1 MDDNSVDFDGLKG
14 ARVLLVEDTP
24 ALARTYLGFMR
35 DEPYSVEHVETGGA
49 AKETLSAGGIDLVLL
64 DLRLPDI
71 SGQEVL
77 GWIRDQGMTI
87 PVIVITAQGSV
98 GVAVDAMR
106 AGAADFLMKPFAED
120 RLLVSIR
127 NHLDQSRFL
136 KAAEAEAVVAPHSA
150 PTPEPSTPIEQ
161 PKSKPVPQAAYNEA
175 EEGFSGFIGSS
186 VPMRAVYRLINSAA
200 KSNATVFV
208 TGESGTGKEVCSQ
221 AIHDN
226 SARAKK
232 KFVAINCAAIPGE
245 LMESE
250 IFGHIKGAFTGATG
264 DKQGAARVADGG
276 TLFLDEI
283 CEMSLHLQTKLLRF
297 IQTGTFN
304 PVGKPTP
311 ETVDVRFICA
321 TNRDPLTEVAEGRF
335 REDLYYRL
343 HVVPIHLPPLRARG
357 DDMLLIGKRLLLQY
371 AGEEGKNFTGFSE
384 DAAEAIRAYN
394 WPGNVRQLQ
403 NILRNGVVLGDGPE
417 LTAAMLRAPVGLA
430 GTSSQGGTPAPAAR
444 SVRSPQ
450 NNDPAPKPSD
460 LNALAEAIRPM
471 HEVEREAIER
481 AVRLCAGDV
490 RKAAVFL
497 NLSPATIY
505 RKQKQWRA
513 EAT

>member
-1 MDDNSVDFDGLKG
+1 VGARVGDESVDFDGLKG

-35 DEPYSVEHVETGGA
+35 DESYTVEHVESGGD
-49 AKETLSAGGIDLVLL
+49 AKNKLIENSIDLVLL

-77 GWIRDQGMTI
+77 GWMRDQGIMI

-136 KAAEAEAVVAPHSA
+136 KAAESEMVATALVPDPVPKSA
-150 PTPEPSTPIEQ
+150 KPKEPS
-161 PKSKPVPQAAYNEA
+161 SPVF
-175 EEGFSGFIGSS
+175 EE
-186 VPMRAVYRLINSAA
+186 
-200 KSNATVFV
+200 KSNATVFI

-226 SARAKK
+226 SQRSKK

-250 IFGHIKGAFTGATG
+250 IFGHIKGAFTGATS
-264 DKQGAARVADGG
+264 DKMGAAKLAHGG

-283 CEMSLHLQTKLLRF
+283 CEMSPHLQTKLLRF

-304 PVGKPTP
+304 PVGQPTP

-321 TNRDPLTEVAEGRF
+321 TNRDPLEEVAAGRF

-357 DDMLLIGKRLLLQY
+357 DDMLLIGQRLLEQY
-371 AGEEGKNFTGFSE
+371 ATEEGKNFAGFSE
-384 DAAEAIRAYN
+384 DAKEAIRAYQ
-394 WPGNVRQLQ
+394 WPGN
-403 NILRNGVVLGDGPE
+403 
-417 LTAAMLRAPVGLA
+417 
-430 GTSSQGGTPAPAAR
+430 AR
-444 SVRSPQ
+444 TRGIGRC
-450 NNDPAPKPSD
+450 
-460 LNALAEAIRPM
+460 E
-471 HEVEREAIER
+471 
-481 AVRLCAGDV
+481 
-490 RKAAVFL
+490 
-497 NLSPATIY
+497 
-505 RKQKQWRA
+505 QW
-513 EAT
+513 

>member
-1 MDDNSVDFDGLKG
+1 
-14 ARVLLVEDTP
+14 
-24 ALARTYLGFMR
+24 
-35 DEPYSVEHVETGGA
+35 
-49 AKETLSAGGIDLVLL
+49 
-64 DLRLPDI
+64 
-71 SGQEVL
+71 
-77 GWIRDQGMTI
+77 
-87 PVIVITAQGSV
+87 
-98 GVAVDAMR
+98 
-106 AGAADFLMKPFAED
+106 
-120 RLLVSIR
+120 
-127 NHLDQSRFL
+127 
-136 KAAEAEAVVAPHSA
+136 
-150 PTPEPSTPIEQ
+150 
-161 PKSKPVPQAAYNEA
+161 
-175 EEGFSGFIGSS
+175 
-186 VPMRAVYRLINSAA
+186 
-200 KSNATVFV
+200 
-208 TGESGTGKEVCSQ
+208 
-221 AIHDN
+221 
-226 SARAKK
+226 
-232 KFVAINCAAIPGE
+232 
-245 LMESE
+245 
-250 IFGHIKGAFTGATG
+250 
-264 DKQGAARVADGG
+264 
-276 TLFLDEI
+276 
-283 CEMSLHLQTKLLRF
+283 
-297 IQTGTFN
+297 
-304 PVGKPTP
+304 VGKPTP

>member
-1 MDDNSVDFDGLKG
+1 MGEDSIDLGGLTG

-35 DEPYSVEHVETGGA
+35 DEPYTVEHVESGGA
-49 AKETLSAGGIDLVLL
+49 AKNILIEDEIDLVLL

-77 GWIRDQGMTI
+77 GWMRDQGITI

-98 GVAVDAMR
+98 GVAVEAMR

-136 KAAEAEAVVAPHSA
+136 KAAQSEIVASA
-150 PTPEPSTPIEQ
+150 PEAKSPAPKKPTASSPTFDDPED
-161 PKSKPVPQAAYNEA
+161 
-175 EEGFSGFIGSS
+175 EGFSGFIGSS

-200 KSNATVFV
+200 KSNATVFI

-226 SARAKK
+226 SQRAKK

-250 IFGHIKGAFTGATG
+250 IFGHIKGAFTGATS
-264 DKQGAARVADGG
+264 DKMGAAKLAHGG

-283 CEMSLHLQTKLLRF
+283 CEMSPHLQTKLLRF
-297 IQTGTFN
+297 IPTGTFN
-304 PVGKPTP
+304 PVGQPTP

-321 TNRDPLTEVAEGRF
+321 TNRDPLEEVAAGRF

-357 DDMLLIGKRLLLQY
+357 DDMLLIGQRLLLQY
-371 AGEEGKNFTGFSE
+371 ASEEGKDFAGFSE
-384 DAAEAIRAYN
+384 DAKDAIRAYQ

-430 GTSSQGGTPAPAAR
+430 GASSGDTSPPRTASASIRVSEQSNNAPNPR
-444 SVRSPQ
+444 
-450 NNDPAPKPSD
+450 D

-481 AVRLCAGDV
+481 AVGLCAGDV

-505 RKQKQWRA
+505 RKQKQWRT